1 MKMPLIKVTP
11 SSPSP
16 DPNHPDYP
24 EFFEDRVF
32 LEQQRRRR
40 GSSRTSSSSR
50 GDLENFSLILE
61 ASDIEGEGGE
71 GVNTVVE
78 ETRIVDDDKVIMA
91 PSPEQQADP
100 VGDND
105 TPVLLEDLVKEARQS
120 NLDDPGSVPPS
131 VFKILEQAKGRQ
143 LGGKIHFMQ

>member
-1 MKMPLIKVTP
+1 ML
-11 SSPSP
+11 
-16 DPNHPDYP
+16 D
-24 EFFEDRVF
+24 
-32 LEQQRRRR
+32 
-40 GSSRTSSSSR
+40 
-50 GDLENFSLILE
+50 

-71 GVNTVVE
+71 VANTEVE
-78 ETRIVDDDKVIMA
+78 VQKEVADDKEIMA

-105 TPVLLEDLVKEARQS
+105 TPELEDLVKEAKQS

-143 LGGKIHFMQ
+143 LGGRIHFMQPLWNLNQAPKIYRNVCNKHLVMYVTGKLSF

>member
-1 MKMPLIKVTP
+1 MNTHINLTC
-11 SSPSP
+11 
-16 DPNHPDYP
+16 H
-24 EFFEDRVF
+24 
-32 LEQQRRRR
+32 
-40 GSSRTSSSSR
+40 RTSSSSR
-50 GDLENFSLILE
+50 GDLENFSLMLD

-71 GVNTVVE
+71 GANMVVE
-78 ETRIVDDDKVIMA
+78 GIEKDVHHDKETMA

-105 TPVLLEDLVKEARQS
+105 TPELLEDLVEEARQS

-143 LGGKIHFMQ
+143 FGGKIHFMQ

>member
-1 MKMPLIKVTP
+1 MGLHTNLI
-11 SSPSP
+11 S
-16 DPNHPDYP
+16 
-24 EFFEDRVF
+24 
-32 LEQQRRRR
+32 
-40 GSSRTSSSSR
+40 GRTSSSSR

-71 GVNTVVE
+71 GANTVVE
-78 ETRIVDDDKVIMA
+78 ETRIVDDDKEIMA

>member
-1 MKMPLIKVTP
+1 MGLHTNLI
-11 SSPSP
+11 S
-16 DPNHPDYP
+16 
-24 EFFEDRVF
+24 
-32 LEQQRRRR
+32 
-40 GSSRTSSSSR
+40 GRTSSSSR

-71 GVNTVVE
+71 GLNTVVE
-78 ETRIVDDDKVIMA
+78 ETRLVDDDKVIMV

>member
-1 MKMPLIKVTP
+1 ML
-11 SSPSP
+11 
-16 DPNHPDYP
+16 D
-24 EFFEDRVF
+24 
-32 LEQQRRRR
+32 
-40 GSSRTSSSSR
+40 
-50 GDLENFSLILE
+50 

-71 GVNTVVE
+71 VANTEVE
-78 ETRIVDDDKVIMA
+78 VEKEVGDDKEIMA

-105 TPVLLEDLVKEARQS
+105 TPELEDLVKEARQS

-143 LGGKIHFMQ
+143 LGGRIHFMQPL